1 MKRFNGMM
9 PADAIEREEHYK
21 DENGLDVT
29 IQAGPEG
36 WTVLYAD
43 GSSEYNDVKT
53 TTDENFKTAYDCAVE
68 NLGELNILISGK
80 RYDV

>member
-9 PADAIEREEHYK
+9 SADAIEREEHYK
-21 DENGLDVT
+21 DVTGLGIT

-43 GSSEYNDVKT
+43 GSSEYNDVKA

-68 NLGELNILISGK
+68 NLGELTPVSGSSEE
-80 RYDV
+80 